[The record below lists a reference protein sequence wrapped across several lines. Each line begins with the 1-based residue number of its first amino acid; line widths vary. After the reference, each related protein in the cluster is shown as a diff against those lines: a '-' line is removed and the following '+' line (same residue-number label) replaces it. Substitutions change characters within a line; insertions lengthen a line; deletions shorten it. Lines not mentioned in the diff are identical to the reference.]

1 MTSITYA
8 MSVSDYK
15 KYFNKDSKG
24 YDDDDDFL
32 TLEVECIDE
41 PTDRV
46 AEYSIKWINND
57 NDENGIINNLY
68 QLNKDK
74 YKNYLKIYLIFI
86 YSNNYD

>member
-57 NDENGIINNLY
+57 NDENGIINGINTSSQMALMSC
-68 QLNKDK
+68 DWRCDE
-74 YKNYLKIYLIFI
+74 
-86 YSNNYD
+86 SSEE